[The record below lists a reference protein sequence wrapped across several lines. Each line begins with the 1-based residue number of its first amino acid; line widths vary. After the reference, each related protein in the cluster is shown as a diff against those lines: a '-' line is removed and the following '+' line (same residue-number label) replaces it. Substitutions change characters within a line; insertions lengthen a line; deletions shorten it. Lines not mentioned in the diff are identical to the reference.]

1 MRKLLYTA
9 IALLTFGLPASASAF
24 QAPALQGRVNDYA
37 NLLTPDQRAAL
48 EGKLKAFESKT
59 SAQIAVLTT
68 TSMQGLSIDEYAVK
82 TFAEWKLGQKGVDNG
97 LLIVYSTDGD
107 HYRIE
112 VGYGLEGAIPD
123 GKAGEILRRDL
134 RGHADPKKGTRDF
147 NAAFNAATDA
157 VSAIIASEYAK
168 DPSGASLRKKDYT
181 PLIVVMVIG
190 LIVTV
195 FLSFVHFAVGG
206 VGGGAIGAVVGL
218 VGALNPAAML
228 LCIFIGVIV
237 GLFARPLIIAIGE
250 SDIGTGG
257 GGGFLDSVGDAFSGG
272 GGGSGGGGA
281 SD

>member
-1 MRKLLYTA
+1 MIGLLKA
-9 IALLTFGLPASASAF
+9 SFVLLTVGLPSSAAAF
-24 QAPALQGRVNDYA
+24 QAPALKGQVNDYA
-37 NLLTPDQRAAL
+37 NLLTPDQRNAL
-48 EGKLKAFESKT
+48 ESKLKAFESKT
-59 SAQIAVLTT
+59 SAQVVVLTT

-157 VSAIIASEYAK
+157 VTAIIAAEYAK
-168 DPSGASLRKKDYT
+168 DPSGKSLKRKDIG
-181 PLIVVMVIG
+181 PIILALVIG
-190 LIVTV
+190 LVMTV
-195 FLSFVHFAVGG
+195 VMSIIHPIVGG
-206 VGGGAIGAVVGL
+206 IGGGASGMLIAVLGAFSPGGL
-218 VGALNPAAML
+218 VL
-228 LCIFIGVIV
+228 IGIIV
-237 GLFARPLIIAIGE
+237 GLLIKPILE
-250 SDIGTGG
+250 SAGNSDF
-257 GGGFLDSVGDAFSGG
+257 GGFGGFSDSGSGSFSGG